1 MGDWYFVASGFGQLI
16 IYLITIIF
24 LASAAIVVKEL
35 LRFVLHENEALQQ
48 MQDNF
53 VYLDKQTQTLA
64 QSYGTLVKNCLP
76 GIAVNRAESIYLI
89 AMQQQP
95 VVHSTLTDNDVLREN
110 ASAASNFLR
119 YARSAMVMLG
129 LFGTFYGLSQMVGQ
143 IRVVFDEINTDTI
156 RQLLESYSHA
166 TQSMKTILAPM
177 KDAFLTSFWGLLGT
191 IVLGLLLLPLN
202 WVKQQFFSRLET
214 LTATRLI
221 PFFNPP
227 QQEALVAQLVDKVTL
242 NTQMVNDIARSMQLT
257 SEHLAADFTNLRQF
271 TANLKTSIDSY
282 IQAQDALSQTITA
295 MHGAVN
301 AMTANTGQ
309 GTETYKIAEALNLHN
324 ATIAQLTDRLYNT
337 EFSFSD
343 WLKEIIA
350 LSQQQHLQLKEE
362 LKSMIELS
370 RSNLSNTQS
379 ASNRFDIST
388 KKFKDT
394 LDSLEQMLNTFAAM
408 VQEAVQKE
416 VLKLDELGLK
426 LQGLQDLMRN
436 LNMELPTQLSRM
448 AGTLDTTNKL
458 ANPKYVEQIA
468 RAMADEAIQ
477 KQIAEYAREYQ
488 RLEEQI
494 NALEQR
500 LAEQKKSRLPGFVQ
514 QILKFFGLK

>member
-1 MGDWYFVASGFGQLI
+1 MSDWYFVASGFGQFI
-16 IYLITIIF
+16 IYLITLIF
-24 LASAAIVVKEL
+24 LASAAIVVKEM
-35 LRFVLHENEALQQ
+35 LRFMLHENDALRQ

-53 VYLDKQTQTLA
+53 GYLDKQSQTLA
-64 QSYGTLVKNCLP
+64 NSYQLLVKNCMP

-95 VVHSTLTDNDVLREN
+95 VVQSTLSDNDVLHEN
-110 ASAASNFLR
+110 ASAAANFLR

-156 RQLLESYSHA
+156 RQLLESYSQA

-202 WVKQQFFSRLET
+202 WVKQQFFSKLEQ

-221 PFFNPP
+221 PFFSPLRQETQI
-227 QQEALVAQLVDKVTL
+227 QQLIDKVTL

-257 SEHLAADFTNLRQF
+257 SEHLSADYTNLRQF
-271 TANLKTSIDSY
+271 TANLKTSIDAY

-295 MHGAVN
+295 MHGAVT
-301 AMTANTGQ
+301 AMAGSAGQ
-309 GTETYKIAEALNLHN
+309 GTENYKILEALNLHN
-324 ATIAQLTDRLYNT
+324 ATIAQLTDRLYHT
-337 EFSFSD
+337 DFSFAD

-370 RSNLSNTQS
+370 RSNLSNAQS
-379 ASNRFDIST
+379 AGNRFDIST

-394 LDSLEQMLNTFAAM
+394 LDALEQMLNTFAAM

-448 AGTLDTTNKL
+448 ANTLDTTNKL

-468 RAMADEAIQ
+468 RTMADEAIQ

-488 RLEEQI
+488 RLEQQI
-494 NALEQR
+494 NDLEKR
-500 LAEQKKSRLPGFVQ
+500 LQDQQTTGFPGFVKR
-514 QILKFFGLK
+514 ILKFFGLS